1 MRLIYS
7 RPEFFV
13 FNTYRWYHGYF
24 DDNPSNLPPRPQ
36 KEVDSEI
43 FGLIGDPEKIL
54 HRARALFAQGRAQLA
69 LQAEG

>member
-24 DDNPSNLPPRPQ
+24 DDNPANLLPRPQ
-36 KEVDSEI
+36 REVDSEI
-43 FGLIGDPEKIL
+43 FGLIGDPEKVL
-54 HRARALFAQGRAQLA
+54 HRARALFAQGQAQLA